1 MENKIMFDLVKKQN
15 YEKKKMDELDEQ
27 WFNEKIDF
35 DTSMKIRQ
43 DYEEHRKKYKFYKKM
58 IENMKKGDRQ

>member
-27 WFNEKIDF
+27 WFNENLNF
-35 DTSMKIRQ
+35 ETCMKMREE
-43 DYEEHRKKYKFYKKM
+43 YEQHRRKFKFYKKM
-58 IENMKKGDRQ
+58 IESMKKGGK